1 MKSLVA
7 VDEPRRRGGAG
18 KAPSPRKRI
27 GELMIMDGLITEGQ
41 LRDALEVQEG
51 QGGRILDRLVM
62 LGYVSAQAVSTFLAR
77 QPGVS
82 SIVLSNYRVRKELL
96 TLIPPDFARS
106 RQVFPIDR
114 LGKLLTV
121 GMVCP
126 LDEAT
131 IRELENI
138 TGLRVKPMLC
148 SPACISKAISRHYEA
163 DDEFHMPVLDRRE
176 LFRLQLA
183 R

>member
-1 MKSLVA
+1 MKDLA
-7 VDEPRRRGGAG
+7 QFPAAAPRRTQNEPQRR
-18 KAPSPRKRI
+18 RKLI
-27 GELMIMDGLITEGQ
+27 GELLVMDGLITEGQ
-41 LRDALEVQEG
+41 LHEALELQRG
-51 QGGRILDRLVM
+51 QGGRVVEKLIR
-62 LGYVSAQAVSTFLAR
+62 LGYISAKAFATFLAH

-82 SIVLSNYRVRKELL
+82 SIVLSNCRVRKELL
-96 TLIPPDFARS
+96 SLIPRDFAAS

-126 LDEAT
+126 LDEGT
-131 IRELENI
+131 INELQEL

-148 SPACISKAISRHYEA
+148 SPESIKTAIERHYGW
-163 DDEFHMPVLDRRE
+163 DEEFTIPVLGRKE
-176 LFRLQLA
+176 LYQLQWV

>member
-1 MKSLVA
+1 MKSLVEVA
-7 VDEPRRRGGAG
+7 VPKPRGGAS
-18 KAPSPRKRI
+18 KAPAARKRI
-27 GELMIMDGLITEGQ
+27 GELLIMDGLITEGQ
-41 LRDALEVQEG
+41 LKNALEVQEG
-51 QGGRILDRLVM
+51 QGGRILDRLVT
-62 LGYVSAQAVSTFLAR
+62 LGYVSAQTVSTFLAR

-82 SIVLSNYRVRKELL
+82 SIVLSNCRVRRELL
-96 TLIPPDFARS
+96 PLIPREFARS

-114 LGKLLTV
+114 LGRLLTV

-131 IRELENI
+131 IRELEAI

-148 SPACISKAISRHYEA
+148 SPACISKAIARHYEE
-163 DDEFHMPVLDRRE
+163 DDEFHMRTLDRRE
-176 LFRLQLA
+176 LYRLQLA